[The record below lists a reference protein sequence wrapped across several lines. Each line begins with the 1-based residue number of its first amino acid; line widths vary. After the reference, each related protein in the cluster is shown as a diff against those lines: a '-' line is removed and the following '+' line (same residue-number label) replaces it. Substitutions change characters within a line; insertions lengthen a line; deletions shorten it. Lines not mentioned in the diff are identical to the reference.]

1 MRNYNELKIS
11 SISSKYLKCLKGK
24 ILDIGCNECIF
35 PEKLGLN
42 KKNYFGIDIDDDA
55 LKVAKTKGFNVKKV
69 DLDKDNLPF
78 PEKNFDSFICMDIL
92 EHLRN
97 PVNVINKIKKVLK
110 SNSQGIISLPNDL
123 NLVNLAK
130 VLLLGRSLLIRNKVW
145 DPHTHL
151 HLPSV
156 SESKK
161 LINKNFKI
169 MHISYRPSNF
179 TVPFLPLNIKIVFA
193 SIFPHLFAQN
203 VIFLVKNTKQNAKK

>member
-1 MRNYNELKIS
+1 MRNYNELKIA
-11 SISSKYLKCLKGK
+11 SISPKYLKCLKGK
-24 ILDIGCNECIF
+24 ILDIGCNECIL

-42 KKNYFGIDIDDDA
+42 KKNYLGIDIDDDA

-78 PEKNFDSFICMDIL
+78 SEKNFDSFICMDIL
-92 EHLRN
+92 EHLQN
-97 PVNVINKIKKVLK
+97 PVNAVNKIRKVLK
-110 SNSQGIISLPNDL
+110 PNSQGIISLPNDL

-130 VLLLGRSLLIRNKVW
+130 VFFLGRSLLIRNKTW

-151 HLPSV
+151 HFPSV

-161 LINKNFKI
+161 LINKNFEI
-169 MHISYRPSNF
+169 IHITYRPSNF
-179 TVPFLPLNIKIVFA
+179 TVPFLPLKVKKIFA
-193 SIFPHLFAQN
+193 SICPHLFAQT